1 MSHRKLRKDMEAGL
15 YVRGALANRNRRRKR
30 MRRMRR
36 MKLRNL
42 KRRKSLMN
50 QMKRR
55 RRIYRLKTKKIMGV
69 AAVVVGWMQEPVIIT
84 ASTQAIG

>member
-55 RRIYRLKTKKIMGV
+55 RRIYRLIMGV
-69 AAVVVGWMQEPVIIT
+69 AAVVVGWMQEPATIT
-84 ASTQAIG
+84 ASTQARG

>member
-1 MSHRKLRKDMEAGL
+1 MSHRKLRKDMVARL
-15 YVRGALANRNRRRKR
+15 YVRGALANRNLRRKR
-30 MRRMRR
+30 MRRMN
-36 MKLRNL
+36 LRNL

-55 RRIYRLKTKKIMGV
+55 RRIYRLKTTKIMGV

>member
-1 MSHRKLRKDMEAGL
+1 MNHRKLRRDMEAGL
-15 YVRGALANRNRRRKR
+15 YAKGALAIKNLRRKR

-36 MKLRNL
+36 MKLRKL

-69 AAVVVGWMQEPVIIT
+69 AAVVVGWMQEPATIT